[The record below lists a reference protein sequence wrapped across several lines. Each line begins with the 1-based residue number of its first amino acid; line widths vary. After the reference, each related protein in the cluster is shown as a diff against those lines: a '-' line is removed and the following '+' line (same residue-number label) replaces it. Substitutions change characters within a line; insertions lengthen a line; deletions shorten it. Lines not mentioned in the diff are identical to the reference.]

1 MHERAEYNENFTLT
15 ALCLEVIDI
24 TTISTTA
31 DSASNSTTQT
41 ISIWV
46 VTTSSTSCWL
56 YISSNTHLDVS
67 RLFRKLPLDIEC
79 LLDEQGASSL
89 KGVRGVGPLVRL
101 DFDDDIVFEGMGNFV
116 SREKHSRVKEQLS
129 ARYHQQSRK
138 SQIRGCTDALIML
151 PMV

>member
-46 VTTSSTSCWL
+46 VTTSNTSCRL
-56 YISSNTHLDVS
+56 YIPSNTHLNVS
-67 RLFRKLPLDIEC
+67 RLFRELPLDIEG

-89 KGVRGVGPLVRL
+89 QGVSRVGPLVRL
-101 DFDDDIVFEGMGNFV
+101 DLDDDIVFKGMGNFV
-116 SREKHSRVKEQLS
+116 TREKHGRVKEQLS
-129 ARYHQQSRK
+129 ARSHQQSGE
-138 SQIRGCTDALIML
+138 SG
-151 PMV
+151 VSG